1 MEGAN
6 EARLPAPRPTGALR
20 RGAGSL
26 AYQPDGASF
35 GRLISPGENGRQ
47 EMKTARRNKKIA
59 PIHITDRDV
68 KIILSVYENRFL
80 KRDQIQRLHFANA
93 SRIACNMRIKK
104 LYEHKFLDRL
114 VKPVAVGTHQ
124 LVYALDKRGADVVAT
139 ALEVDRRKV
148 RWNRAN
154 NRVEFLF
161 LEHTLGVSEFRVCL
175 DVALTG
181 RREELLFYQRGD
193 RSHLRRISI
202 TGSKKKYFVV
212 APDAFFGIQTGRGKY
227 IFFLEVD
234 MGTETLSRFA
244 EKVVAYKR
252 YWKSRQYTE
261 EYGFNNFRVLTVCE
275 SERRLGNL
283 IQATGKVGGRQMFL
297 FTTFTAI
304 QSDSPLGSIWLS
316 PNLDLPTSLLE

>member
-1 MEGAN
+1 MV
-6 EARLPAPRPTGALR
+6 LTP
-20 RGAGSL
+20 
-26 AYQPDGASF
+26 
-35 GRLISPGENGRQ
+35 
-47 EMKTARRNKKIA
+47 
-59 PIHITDRDV
+59 RDV
-68 KIILSVYENRFL
+68 SIILSVYENRFL
-80 KRDQIQRLHFANA
+80 RRDQIQRLYFGHA
-93 SRIACNMRIKK
+93 SRVACGARIKK

-114 VKPVAVGTHQ
+114 VKPVEVGSHQ
-124 LVYALDKRGADVVAT
+124 LVYALDKRGADVVA
-139 ALEVDRRKV
+139 ASLEIDRHKI

-175 DVALTG
+175 DVALAG

-193 RSHLRRISI
+193 KTHLRRISV
-202 TGSKKKYFVV
+202 TGAKKKYFVV
-212 APDAFFGIQTGRGKY
+212 APDAFFGIQSGRGKH

-234 MGTETLSRFA
+234 MGTETLSRFS
-244 EKVVAYKR
+244 EKVTAYKR

-261 EYGFNNFRVLTVCE
+261 EYGFNHFRVLTVAE

-283 IQATGKVGGRQMFL
+283 IQATGRAGGRQMFL

-304 QSDSPLGSIWLS
+304 QSDSPLGSVWLS